1 MKELLLSCTKKS
13 AGIQFGLYLVQFGV
27 YLVQFGLCLGTMS
40 VLFGYKLGYI
50 WTHFGLYLDTIWNV
64 FGLYLGCIWDIYGF
78 YLGTIWVVF
87 GLYSGFILVIFRF
100 YLGTVWVVCELYSG
114 FIWVVFGLYLSTIWV
129 VFVSLGVFT
138 CFKTPPNPLMGAA
151 TLDPREQQEGTQGK
165 GRIFIFPGFLHCSP
179 LERED
184 HEVIK
189 SKGMAD
195 LTWIFSM
202 ESSPALPRVRSCSV
216 CGFSMDHELC
226 WSSQHGPD
234 LIERRSGAQE
244 SIVCT

>member
-50 WTHFGLYLDTIWNV
+50 WTL
-64 FGLYLGCIWDIYGF
+64 FGLYLG
-78 YLGTIWVVF
+78 
-87 GLYSGFILVIFRF
+87 
-100 YLGTVWVVCELYSG
+100 
-114 FIWVVFGLYLSTIWV
+114 TIWV

-138 CFKTPPNPLMGAA
+138 YFKTPPNPLMGAA

-202 ESSPALPRVRSCSV
+202 ESSPALPTVRSCSV